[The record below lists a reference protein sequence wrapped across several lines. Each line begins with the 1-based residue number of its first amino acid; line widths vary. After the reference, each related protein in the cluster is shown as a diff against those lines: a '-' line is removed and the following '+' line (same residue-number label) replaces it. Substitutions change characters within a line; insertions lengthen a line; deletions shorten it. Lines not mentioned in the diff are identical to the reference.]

1 VMICDLENGERRGLL
16 RDFET
21 SSRISEF
28 SILFSRKFF
37 RAGESREFD
46 FEKVS
51 PIFETSRPRYNT
63 PGSPLSGCA
72 GFATQVRSVILPAFG
87 HFWTD
92 FDM

>member
-1 VMICDLENGERRGLL
+1 MIFDLENGERRGLL

-37 RAGESREFD
+37 RAGESREID
-46 FEKVS
+46 FENEH
-51 PIFETSRPRYNT
+51 IFETSRPRYIT

-72 GFATQVRSVILPAFG
+72 GFATQVRTVKVMAFR
-87 HFWTD
+87 HFSAD
-92 FDM
+92 FYM